1 MKNLILIG
9 ILLTTCLAAHA
20 QDFVDN
26 ALLFS
31 RTTSGGSARIQGIGG
46 SAVSLGGD
54 YSSAYSNPAGLG
66 MFNRSEF
73 ALSTGLRFANTTSTY
88 LDNETTD
95 KRNSINIPGFSL
107 VFHTPSTKD
116 EGFMGGS
123 FAITL
128 NRINDF
134 NQNYTFSGINNQ
146 NTIVRSF
153 LDDANGVYYDN
164 EILDPGSLA
173 YGESN
178 FYSLTGLAFNN
189 YLIDTLRAGD
199 GSLYYDS
206 PLTVFWDENGESG
219 SVRQT
224 EVSER
229 KGAQSQWSI
238 AYGANFS
245 DKFFIGASLGITT
258 LKFKLRQVYREEEF
272 NLNGGPDVATPA
284 GTTFQIEEN
293 YEIEGNGVNFNL
305 GMIYRPMDNLQI
317 GAAFSTPTIYG
328 LTDTY
333 DASIKTD
340 WNSGSSNTYDYYG
353 DGSMVVD
360 QVNERFDVP
369 YISEYN
375 LQTPMRLSTGL
386 TYISKSGFISGEIEL
401 LNYAKAK
408 YKSDDMDFSYDN
420 QDIKSF
426 YQSVVNYKLG
436 GEYRMES
443 WRFRGGLNLMSNP
456 VKNSSTDYQTMTYS
470 GGVGYRKKDYFVD
483 LALLYSTSK
492 GNRIP
497 YFASDFTPSAD
508 QKFNTATV
516 LITVGFPF

>member
-1 MKNLILIG
+1 MKNLILTG
-9 ILLTTCLAAHA
+9 ILLTMCFATQA

-31 RTTSGGSARIQGIGG
+31 RTNSGGSARIQGIGG

-54 YSSAYSNPAGLG
+54 YSSAFSNPAGLG

-73 ALSTGLRFANTTSTY
+73 AFSTGLRFANTSSSY
-88 LDNETTD
+88 FANETKD
-95 KRNSINIPGFSL
+95 KKNSFNIPGLSL

-116 EGFMGGS
+116 EGFLGGS

-146 NTIVRSF
+146 NSIVRSF
-153 LDDANGVYYDN
+153 VDDANGIYYDN
-164 EILDPGSLA
+164 EILDPESLA
-173 YGESN
+173 FGENN

-189 YLIDTLRAGD
+189 FLIDTLRAGD

-206 PLTVFWDENGESG
+206 PLTVFWDENGETG
-219 SVRQT
+219 SVKQT
-224 EVSER
+224 EISER
-229 KGAQSQWSI
+229 RGAQSQWSI

-245 DKFFIGASLGITT
+245 DKFFIGASVGITT
-258 LKFKLRQVYREEEF
+258 LKFKLRQVYREEQFDF
-272 NLNGGPDVATPA
+272 NADASIETPEN
-284 GTTFQIEEN
+284 TLLEIEEN
-293 YEIEGNGVNFNL
+293 YNIEGNGVNFNL
-305 GMIYRPMDNLQI
+305 GMIYRPIDKLQI

-333 DASIKTD
+333 DASIRTN
-340 WNSGSSNTYDYYG
+340 WNASGSTTYDYYG
-353 DGSMVVD
+353 DGSMVLD
-360 QVNERFDVP
+360 EVNERFDVP
-369 YISEYN
+369 IISEYSF
-375 LQTPMRLSTGL
+375 QTPLRLTTGL
-386 TYISKSGFISGEIEL
+386 TYISKSGFISGEIEF
-401 LNYAKAK
+401 LNYAKSK
-408 YKSDDMDFSYDN
+408 YKSDEMDFSFDN

-426 YQSVVNYKLG
+426 YQSVVNYKVG
-436 GEYRMES
+436 GEYRMEN

-456 VKNSSTDYQTMTYS
+456 VKNSSIDYQTLTYS

-483 LALLYSTSK
+483 LALLYSTSEGK
-492 GNRIP
+492 RIP
-497 YFASDFTPSAD
+497 YFASDFTPSAN
-508 QKFNTATV
+508 QKFNAATV